1 MYSFYSH
8 NKIIKKNHLEHTIVF
23 SMIFTISI
31 LFFGFS
37 QNAYAVEVSDEP
49 QEYVVGISLRSVGEI
64 NKQIGSYDLDFW
76 YSIYSEGKDLLN
88 DPPPEVDF
96 INGKSL
102 EFSSQYLGSNIYEQ
116 RVQGTFVGPMDF
128 HDFPFEKIHLRVEL
142 EPVTPFN
149 TDYVVLSVDPS
160 SGIDNTANIPGW
172 FISEPTFTVSE
183 QQYGNDENN
192 YDRYVADFTVERSP
206 IGSFLKIIFPIL
218 IVVAIGFIAYMF
230 PSNFDLQAALALL
243 PLGAIV
249 FLQVSTLDELPPL
262 GYLTIYDKMM
272 VIVYALIANNVIAIG
287 RQVKLEHSE
296 NEKPSYDVSKFH
308 IKISPV
314 IAIVLGVILFL
325 GVE

>member
-1 MYSFYSH
+1 MKLFS
-8 NKIIKKNHLEHTIVF
+8 LVF
-23 SMIFTISI
+23 FIFFAIMILS
-31 LFFGFS
+31 FGFS
-37 QNAYAVEVSDEP
+37 QNAFAVEVSDEP
-49 QEYVVGISLRSVGEI
+49 QEYVVGVSLRSVGEI

-102 EFSSQYLGSNIYEQ
+102 EFSSQYLGSNLFEQ

-149 TDYVVLSVDPS
+149 TDYLVFSVDPA
-160 SGIDNTANIPGW
+160 SGIDNTADIPGW
-172 FISEPTFTVSE
+172 FISEPTFLITENV
-183 QQYGNDENN
+183 YGQGGEP
-192 YDRYVADFTVERSP
+192 YSRYVADFTVERSP

-230 PSNFDLQAALALL
+230 PGNYDLQAALALL

-262 GYLTIYDKMM
+262 GYLTLYDKMM
-272 VIVYALIANNVIAIG
+272 VIVYALIANNVLAIG
-287 RQVKLEHSE
+287 RQVKLEQSE
-296 NEKPSYDVSKFH
+296 NTKPAYLISKFH
-308 IKISPV
+308 IKLSPI
-314 IAIVLGVILFL
+314 IAISLAAILFL
-325 GVE
+325 VVQ